1 MELDVGMMRSRHMN
15 KESKW
20 IVAKSSGTK
29 FFESGIFDPEEEITY
44 AYATAVA
51 PSIVLGRQSGI
62 RNRSTWKST
71 NKEQQ
76 NSTKTHYEGDGQT
89 GRSVMRRGTM
99 KIGLEYHMNKPL
111 PCPPSPVV
119 PLVFHGLRKNSVS
132 TVSSVPTRSDSPLKY
147 TPFGRFSKSKLTL
160 RPTALKTEHK
170 LLWQTGES
178 PGTT

>member
-1 MELDVGMMRSRHMN
+1 MN

-51 PSIVLGRQSGI
+51 PSIVLGHQSGI

-71 NKEQQ
+71 NEEQQ

-89 GRSVMRRGTM
+89 GRSVMKRGTT
-99 KIGLEYHMNKPL
+99 KTGLEYLMNKPL

-119 PLVFHGLRKNSVS
+119 PLVFRGLRKNSVS

-147 TPFGRFSKSKLTL
+147 APFG
-160 RPTALKTEHK
+160 
-170 LLWQTGES
+170 
-178 PGTT
+178 